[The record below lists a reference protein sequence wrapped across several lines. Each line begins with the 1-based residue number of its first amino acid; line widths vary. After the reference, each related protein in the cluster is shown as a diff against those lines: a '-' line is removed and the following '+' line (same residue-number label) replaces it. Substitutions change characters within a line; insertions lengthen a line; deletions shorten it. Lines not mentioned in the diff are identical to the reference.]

1 MYLFKGEMVG
11 DVLNVYIFLKNNSL
25 SQNGKSP
32 GAIAIL
38 QRSEEGKENEKAKCS
53 VGRPHVFRSN
63 EQQQWP

>member
-11 DVLNVYIFLKNNSL
+11 GCFKCIYFFNSF
-25 SQNGKSP
+25 SKNGKSP
-32 GAIAIL
+32 AAFAIL
-38 QRSEEGKENEKAKCS
+38 QRSEEGKENEKAKGS